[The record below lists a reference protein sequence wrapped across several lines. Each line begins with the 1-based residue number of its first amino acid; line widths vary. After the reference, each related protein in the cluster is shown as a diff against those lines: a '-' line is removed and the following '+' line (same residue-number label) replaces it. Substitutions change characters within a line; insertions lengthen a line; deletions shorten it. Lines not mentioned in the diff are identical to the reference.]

1 MEDTDDEV
9 HNDCQIKTIPGVI
22 SEKDF
27 VHLLISLYRESPV
40 LWDSRRTDYL
50 DKAKRQTALQ
60 DIVSA
65 LRVYRPEFTVDLL
78 KKKINV
84 LRTNFNK
91 ALNKIEKNRKSMTSS
106 DDAPPPESVIWYYH
120 DMCFLVDVLKRDRER
135 DSTEVR
141 TLHIIPKHYIYVKN
155 LLVNE
160 TRLKTFFLQC
170 LCLMFNV

>member
-1 MEDTDDEV
+1 MEDTEDEV
-9 HNDCQIKTIPGVI
+9 HDERQTESIPGVI

-27 VHLLISLYRESPV
+27 VHLLISLYRESPI

-50 DKAKRQTALQ
+50 DKTKRQSAHQ

-91 ALNKIEKNRKSMTSS
+91 ALNKIEKNRRSVTSS
-106 DDAPPPESVIWYYH
+106 DDAPPPESVVWYYH
-120 DMCFLVDVLKRDRER
+120 DMYFLVDVLKRDREHRDR

-141 TLHIIPKHYIYVKN
+141 MLY
-155 LLVNE
+155 
-160 TRLKTFFLQC
+160 
-170 LCLMFNV
+170 

>member
-1 MEDTDDEV
+1 MEDTEDEV
-9 HNDCQIKTIPGVI
+9 HDERQTKVIPGVI

-27 VHLLISLYRESPV
+27 VHLLISLYRESPI

-50 DKAKRQTALQ
+50 DKTKRQTAQQ

-91 ALNKIEKNRKSMTSS
+91 ALNKIERNRRSMTAS
-106 DDAPPPESVIWYYH
+106 DDAPAPENVVWYYH
-120 DMCFLVDVLKRDRER
+120 DMYFLVDVLKRDREHRDR

-141 TLHIIPKHYIYVKN
+141 IIIPKCH
-155 LLVNE
+155 LLH
-160 TRLKTFFLQC
+160 TYC
-170 LCLMFNV
+170 